1 MLKCQVFGFRGVM
14 IIGTGIDIVEV
25 DRIKKA
31 LVLWGDRFLKRVFTE
46 RELLYVNKKKFSH
59 ENLAARF
66 ACKESVLKAFGDTRI
81 GVSLRNIEI
90 LNDEK
95 GKPRVVLHREAKEFA
110 NRNKLHKITVSMS
123 HTSNY
128 AVSNAVLWSDNSS

>member
-1 MLKCQVFGFRGVM
+1 M
-14 IIGTGIDIVEV
+14 IVGTGVDIIEVERV
-25 DRIKKA
+25 KKA
-31 LVLWGDRFLKRVFTE
+31 LEVWGEKFLRRVFTDK
-46 RELLYVNKKKFSH
+46 ELEYASTKKFSH

-81 GVSLRNIEI
+81 GASLKNIEV

-95 GKPRVVLHREAKEFA
+95 GKPEIVLHGEAREFA
-110 NRNKLHKITVSMS
+110 CRKSVDNILVSMS

-128 AVSNAVLWSDNSS
+128 AVSNAILWRNAHHRADAG